1 MARQIVPAQ
10 DNPWLQIGK
19 LISEESFK
27 RELKEVQLENVKF
40 DLISHQGGNL
50 LCVEVK
56 KSSRFLDSAR
66 MQLLFYLQKLK
77 SYGINALGELR
88 VPAEK
93 KRISVE
99 LTPEAEVE
107 LGKAKAEIE
116 KIIAKPHPP
125 ALKKNKYCP
134 KCGYQEFC
142 WA

>member
-40 DLISHQGGNL
+40 DLISRQGGNL

-56 KSSRFLDSAR
+56 KSSRFLESAR

-77 SYGINALGELR
+77 SYSIQAVGELR
-88 VPAEK
+88 VPSEK
-93 KRISVE
+93 KRVQVE
-99 LTPEAEVE
+99 LTSQAEAELDRAV
-107 LGKAKAEIE
+107 AEIE
-116 KIIAKPHPP
+116 KIIAMDHPP
-125 ALKKNKYCP
+125 ELKKHKYCP

>member
-40 DLISHQGGNL
+40 DLISRQGGNL

-56 KSSRFLDSAR
+56 KSSRFLESAR

-77 SYGINALGELR
+77 SYGIQAVGELR
-88 VPAEK
+88 VPSEK
-93 KRISVE
+93 KRVSVE
-99 LTPEAEVE
+99 LTPEAEAE
-107 LGKAKAEIE
+107 LDRAVSEIE
-116 KIIAKPHPP
+116 KIIAMNNPP
-125 ALKKNKYCP
+125 ELKKHKYCP